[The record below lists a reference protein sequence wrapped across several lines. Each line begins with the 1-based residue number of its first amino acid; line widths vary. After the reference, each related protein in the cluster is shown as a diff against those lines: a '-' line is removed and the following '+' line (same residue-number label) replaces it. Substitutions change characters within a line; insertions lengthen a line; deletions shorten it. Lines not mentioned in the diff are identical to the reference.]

1 MIGAGRCRW
10 LLILP
15 ILGALSWA
23 GCGRRPS
30 PEAQE
35 PAEVAELAPQQELA
49 ERVIPVFCYHDMSAS
64 ATGKFEVATEDFKQ
78 HLQLLHDE
86 GFESITASQL
96 AGYYEGK
103 VELPQKAVALTF
115 DDGPRSILTE
125 SKPLMDEHG
134 FVGTAFLI
142 TESVGAKGQLT
153 WEDVAAL
160 QEAGWEIGS
169 HTVSHVNP
177 TKVSAEEWWDELA
190 DSKATI
196 EERTSSQ
203 VTALAYPFG
212 NYDEQVMRQA
222 REAGYR
228 VAFSIDRGPAD
239 NTDDPMRLPRQM
251 VVEGNSMRTFKRWV
265 HQEKLHFADLDPP
278 IGQRVE
284 TTSPTFTA
292 RVADEAIPL
301 SDIELTVED
310 RPPER
315 QSDEAERTI
324 TFTPELAKGAN
335 IVRANYWGSPQRE
348 VSWIVVCEAE

>member
-1 MIGAGRCRW
+1 MIGAARCRW

-15 ILGALSWA
+15 ILAALSWA

-35 PAEVAELAPQQELA
+35 PAEVAEVAPQQELA

-64 ATGKFEVATEDFKQ
+64 PTGRFEVATEDFRQ

-86 GFESITASQL
+86 GFESVTASQL

-125 SKPLMDEHG
+125 SKPLMDKHG

-142 TESVGAKGQLT
+142 TESVGGKGQLT

-160 QEAGWEIGS
+160 EEAGWGVGS
-169 HTVSHVNP
+169 HTVSHVDP
-177 TKVSAEEWWDELA
+177 TKVSAEELA
-190 DSKATI
+190 EEFTASRAAI
-196 EERTSSQ
+196 EEHIPSE
-203 VTALAYPFG
+203 VVALAYPYG

-222 REAGYR
+222 QEAGYR

-239 NTDDPMRLPRQM
+239 NTDDPMRLPREM
-251 VVEGNSMRTFKRWV
+251 VVKGNSMKTFKRWV
-265 HQEKLHFADLDPP
+265 RQEKLHFADPDPP

-284 TTSPTFTA
+284 TTSPTFTV

-310 RPPER
+310 KPPER
-315 QSDEAERTI
+315 QTDEAKRTI
-324 TFTPELAKGAN
+324 TFAPELAKGAN